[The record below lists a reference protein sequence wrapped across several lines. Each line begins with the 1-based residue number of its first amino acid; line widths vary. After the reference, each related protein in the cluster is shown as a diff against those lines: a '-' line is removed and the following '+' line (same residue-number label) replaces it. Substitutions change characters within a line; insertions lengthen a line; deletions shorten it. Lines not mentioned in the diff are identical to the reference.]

1 MIKTVPH
8 TTVSPPMIVGL
19 HAPRFVD
26 KILQSKL
33 VERKQVGLIFF
44 PLINLL

>member
-8 TTVSPPMIVGL
+8 TTKS

-33 VERKQVGLIFF
+33 VERKKVGLIFF
-44 PLINLL
+44 STN

>member
-8 TTVSPPMIVGL
+8 TTKS

-26 KILQSKL
+26 KVNKSKSKL
-33 VERKQVGLIFF
+33 VERKKVGLIFF
-44 PLINLL
+44 STN